1 LAKIAV
7 ELYQALARRAA
18 TGAAACHPT
27 CRVLARGNGWLVED
41 LICASGPQDPIFEER
56 HGDVS
61 IAMVLAGTFQYRGSA
76 CQGSANGGSAKRGS
90 VKRGSVKSSSAN
102 GAIRNE
108 LMTPGSLLLGNAGQ
122 SFEVGHEHAAG
133 DRCLS
138 FQFASD
144 YFERI
149 ASDAGVKKSDRG
161 FRVLRLPPLRE
172 LSSLIARARAG
183 LEYLA
188 DTPWEELSI
197 ELAAA
202 TMRVERG
209 ISSRAENSPPSA
221 IARVTRSVRAIERR
235 PDGVLGLGALAREAG
250 LSPYHFLRTFE
261 RFTGLTPHQYVRRAR
276 LRDAASRLAAERGKV
291 LDIAYD
297 CGFGDV
303 SNFNRAFRSEFGV
316 SPKNF
321 RQDKSSKPISTSQR

>member
-7 ELYQALARRAA
+7 ELEQALARRAA
-18 TGAAACHPT
+18 TGASACHPT
-27 CRVLARGNGWLVED
+27 CRVLARGDGWVVED

-56 HGDVS
+56 HGNVS

-76 CQGSANGGSAKRGS
+76 CHHSANGGS
-90 VKRGSVKSSSAN
+90 VKGGSAN
-102 GAIRNE
+102 GTIRNE

-122 SFEVGHEHAAG
+122 NFEVGHEHAAG

-138 FQFASD
+138 FQFAPE

-161 FRVLRLPPLRE
+161 FHLLRLPPLRE

-183 LEYLA
+183 LEYSA

-202 TMRVERG
+202 TVRVERG
-209 ISSRAENSPPSA
+209 ISSRAENALPSA
-221 IARVTRSVRAIERR
+221 MARVTRSVRAIERR
-235 PDGVLGLGALAREAG
+235 PDGALGLGGLAREAG

-261 RFTGLTPHQYVRRAR
+261 RLTGITPHEYVRRAR
-276 LRDAASRLAAERGKV
+276 LRDAASRLAAEREKV
-291 LDIAYD
+291 LDIALD

-316 SPKNF
+316 SPRAWKV
-321 RQDKSSKPISTSQR
+321 QVDTI

>member
-7 ELYQALARRAA
+7 ELEQALARRAA
-18 TGAAACHPT
+18 TGAGACHPT
-27 CRVLARGNGWLVED
+27 CRVLARGNGWVVED
-41 LICASGPQDPIFEER
+41 LICASGPRDPIFEER

-76 CQGSANGGSAKRGS
+76 GQGSANGGSAKRGS
-90 VKRGSVKSSSAN
+90 VKLGSAN

-138 FQFASD
+138 FQFAPEH
-144 YFERI
+144 FERI
-149 ASDAGVKKSDRG
+149 ASDAGARKGERG

-183 LEYLA
+183 LEYAA
-188 DTPWEELSI
+188 DTPWEELSV

-202 TMRVERG
+202 TVRVERG
-209 ISSRAENSPPSA
+209 VSSRAENAPPSA

-235 PDGVLGLGALAREAG
+235 PEGALGLGGLAREAG

-261 RFTGLTPHQYVRRAR
+261 RLTGITPHQYVRRAR
-276 LRDAASRLAAERGKV
+276 LRDAASRLAAEREKV

-303 SNFNRAFRSEFGV
+303 SNFNRAFRTEFGV
-316 SPKNF
+316 SPRNF
-321 RQDKSSKPISTSQR
+321 RTPK

>member
-1 LAKIAV
+1 
-7 ELYQALARRAA
+7 
-18 TGAAACHPT
+18 
-27 CRVLARGNGWLVED
+27 
-41 LICASGPQDPIFEER
+41 
-56 HGDVS
+56 
-61 IAMVLAGTFQYRGSA
+61 
-76 CQGSANGGSAKRGS
+76 
-90 VKRGSVKSSSAN
+90 
-102 GAIRNE
+102 
-108 LMTPGSLLLGNAGQ
+108 MTPGSLLLGNAGQ

-138 FQFASD
+138 FQFTPE

-161 FRVLRLPPLRE
+161 FRLLRLPPLRE

-183 LEYLA
+183 LEYSA

-202 TMRVERG
+202 TVQVERG
-209 ISSRAENSPPSA
+209 ISSRTENPPPSA
-221 IARVTRSVRAIERR
+221 IARVTRTVRAIERR
-235 PDGVLGLGALAREAG
+235 PDGTLGLGSLAREAG

-261 RFTGLTPHQYVRRAR
+261 RLTGITPHQYLRRAR
-276 LRDAASRLAAERGKV
+276 LRDAASRLAAEREKV
-291 LDIAYD
+291 LDIALD

-316 SPKNF
+316 NPLKW
-321 RQDKSSKPISTSQR
+321 KAGEAKLYKL

>member
-1 LAKIAV
+1 MAKIAV
-7 ELYQALARRAA
+7 ELEQALARRAA

-27 CRVLARGNGWLVED
+27 CRVLARGDGWVVED

-56 HGDVS
+56 HGNVS

-76 CQGSANGGSAKRGS
+76 CQGSANGSSAKRGS

-122 SFEVGHEHAAG
+122 GFEVGHEHAAG

-138 FQFASD
+138 FQFAPE

-149 ASDAGVKKSDRG
+149 ASDAGVKGERG

-183 LEYLA
+183 LEYSA
-188 DTPWEELSI
+188 DTPWEELSV

-202 TMRVERG
+202 TVRAERG
-209 ISSRAENSPPSA
+209 ISSRAENAPPSA
-221 IARVTRSVRAIERR
+221 IARVTRSVRAIERH
-235 PDGVLGLGALAREAG
+235 PASELGLGSLAREAG

-261 RFTGLTPHQYVRRAR
+261 RLTGTTPHQYVRRAR
-276 LRDAASRLAAERGKV
+276 LREAASRLAAERAKV

-303 SNFNRAFRSEFGV
+303 SNFNRAFRTEFGV
-316 SPKNF
+316 SPLRWKA
-321 RQDKSSKPISTSQR
+321 QQEG